1 MQEVLET
8 ANIRDRLRTIANLV
22 GVAS

>member
-8 ANIRDRLRTIANLV
+8 ANIRDRLRTIADLV